1 MINIQFCKVKDTSFW
16 IYGINAVTKLI
27 SSRPVTSALPGQP
40 TMGSADL
47 INPLLSS
54 LMLGMKGSEKAKTPL
69 PSSNGFEQLVDIKV
83 RESEERIMKHI
94 DGRLI
99 QLETKFEK
107 NCEEIIKLLKE
118 LNNKWQLSW
127 VRNCERRFN

>member
-27 SSRPVTSALPGQP
+27 SSKPVTSALIGQP
-40 TMGSADL
+40 TMSSADL

-54 LMLGMKGSEKAKTPL
+54 LMLGMKGSDKAIKTPL

-83 RESEERIMKHI
+83 KESEERIMKHI
-94 DGRLI
+94 DERLI
-99 QLETKFEK
+99 QLETKFER
-107 NCEEIIKLLKE
+107 NCEEIIKLLKK
-118 LNNKWQLSW
+118 LNNK
-127 VRNCERRFN
+127 